1 MGKLM
6 DRLQKQLKNPD
17 TKKDAEDCI
26 KIYNWIKDTDPEGRV
41 WSSRWEPLVD
51 IKFKGFP
58 SDERTYKP
66 NITGYTLLKG
76 IECGGVLHTTVGYW
90 LSLPMLN

>member
-6 DRLQKQLKNPD
+6 DRLQKQLKLPKY
-17 TKKDAEDCI
+17 KKDAEDCI
-26 KIYNWIKDTDPEGRV
+26 KIYNWIKSTDKEGKV
-41 WSSRWEPLVD
+41 WNSRWAPLVD

-66 NITGYTLLKG
+66 NIIGYALLKG
-76 IECGGVLHTTVGYW
+76 IKK
-90 LSLPMLN
+90 

>member
-6 DRLQKQLKNPD
+6 DRLQKQLKNPE

-26 KIYNWIKDTDPEGRV
+26 KIYNWIKDTDKDGRV

-51 IKFKGFP
+51 VKFKGFP

-76 IECGGVLHTTVGYW
+76 IECGG
-90 LSLPMLN
+90 

>member
-6 DRLQKQLKNPD
+6 NRLQQQLKNPNHR
-17 TKKDAEDCI
+17 KDAKDCI
-26 KIYNWIKDTDPEGRV
+26 KIYNWIKATDPDGRV
-41 WSSRWEPLVD
+41 WESRWTPLVSVT
-51 IKFKGFP
+51 FKGFP

-76 IECGGVLHTTVGYW
+76 IECN
-90 LSLPMLN
+90 S

>member
-6 DRLQKQLKNPD
+6 DRLKAQLSDPEH
-17 TKKDAEDCI
+17 KKDAEDCI
-26 KIYNWIKDTDPEGRV
+26 KIYNWIKRTDKDGRV

-51 IKFKGFP
+51 VTYKGFP

-66 NITGYTLLKG
+66 NITGQTLLKG
-76 IECGGVLHTTVGYW
+76 I
-90 LSLPMLN
+90 S